1 MGFSELRSGFFDDL
15 QNVGAQFDGDGLDF
29 LPQSIECSIGGDLIR
44 RTCLCSSDDADDLV
58 TDLDDDSLGGIN
70 DDLFAFV
77 QLFDD
82 LGFQFLNLGF
92 DVITNIVAQFV
103 GSLVDFVHNVLCIL
117 NDLDSEFVDA
127 DDDFVS
133 LLDDEV
139 FVVFNIFLEFVQ
151 SFDDLWFVFVDL
163 SLDVSIQ
170 ILEGLFYFSPSVL
183 EVNNDFLCSL
193 LDLDD
198 DKLSFLGDDLNEFVS
213 SRLDFVESFLDLGG
227 NFVPVGFEEVTDVG
241 VGFCNSSLDFLPEI
255 TESTFL
261 NKGVV
266 VGVSHHF
273 SDDEL
278 NNSLLD
284 DDENFLSGI
293 DQDLF
298 HLGQF
303 FHDFLFVLVQDA
315 GSNHLGESGQF
326 LGDLLH
332 FFPQI
337 FHVIHDSVSVL
348 LRFSNLSPSDDGDDL
363 ITDGDHDL
371 LVRVQDYLF
380 HGVQSL
386 DDLGLVLGDQSLHL
400 FFGDSNKVISSSL
413 YFLPDFVQISKD
425 LNTLIGHFHP
435 DFLGSFNN
443 DFLEFVQVS
452 LSFGQSGGDLGFQS
466 LIFVLEEVTDLGVGA
481 LDGFLE
487 FSPGVFDSTFLH
499 VGEFIIRLDRV
510 VSNNDLSNIVDDTDK
525 DGLSGLDESFLH
537 LVQLFHDEGFVL
549 FDDVDD
555 NFLHFSA
562 QVLGGFLD
570 FFPCSL
576 QFVLDSVSFG
586 SRYSAGDSSD
596 DTGDLVFDF
605 DVDLGGSI
613 NDNLFGVVQFLNDNW
628 FEFFNLSLNVVFQ
641 VSLEFVHDIIGIFDD
656 LHSEFVNADMDFLG
670 LFNDE
675 VFVVF
680 NIFLEFVQSFND
692 LWFVFLDLS
701 LDEFISLNLSVH
713 KSSH

>member
-1 MGFSELRSGFFDDL
+1 MKDLWKKVKKVAKELP
-15 QNVGAQFDGDGLDF
+15 GLTKVIATRI
-29 LPQSIECSIGGDLIR
+29 LNEHKEEIMEELTKMKQVLI
-44 RTCLCSSDDADDLV
+44 DAGKKVLIV
-58 TDLDDDSLGGIN
+58 VKKGV
-70 DDLFAFV
+70 V
-77 QLFDD
+77 QLVIGETMGYSNDHA
-82 LGFQFLNLGF
+82 LVEKRGFRDFWEKVKAAVAKSNA
-92 DVITNIVAQFV
+92 NIR
-103 GSLVDFVHNVLCIL
+103 DFFKSN
-117 NDLDSEFVDA
+117 
-127 DDDFVS
+127 
-133 LLDDEV
+133 
-139 FVVFNIFLEFVQ
+139 
-151 SFDDLWFVFVDL
+151 W
-163 SLDVSIQ
+163 
-170 ILEGLFYFSPSVL
+170 
-183 EVNNDFLCSL
+183 
-193 LDLDD
+193 
-198 DKLSFLGDDLNEFVS
+198 DK
-213 SRLDFVESFLDLGG
+213 
-227 NFVPVGFEEVTDVG
+227 VGFEEVTDVG
-241 VGFCNSSLDFLPEI
+241 VGFGNSGLDFLPEI

-298 HLGQF
+298 HLGEF
-303 FHDFLFVLVQDA
+303 FHDLFFVLVQDT

-326 LGDLLH
+326 LGHFLH

-337 FHVIHDSVSVL
+337 FHVIHDSVSIL

-363 ITDGDHDL
+363 ITDGDHDF
-371 LVRVQDYLF
+371 LVRVQDHLL
-380 HGVQSL
+380 HGVQSF

-413 YFLPDFVQISKD
+413 YFLPDFVQISND
-425 LNTLIGHFHP
+425 LNTLLGHLHP

-443 DFLEFVQVS
+443 DLLEFVQVS
-452 LSFGQSGGDLGFQS
+452 LSFGQSSGDLGFQS

-481 LDGFLE
+481 LDCLLE
-487 FSPGVFDSTFLH
+487 FPPGVFNSTFLH
-499 VGEFIIRLDRV
+499 VGEFIVRLDRV
-510 VSNNDLSNIVDDTDK
+510 VSNNDLSNIVDDTDE

-549 FDDVDD
+549 VDDVDD

-576 QFVLDSVSFG
+576 QFVLDSVSLRP
-586 SRYSAGDSSD
+586 RYSAGDSSD

-613 NDNLFGVVQFLNDNW
+613 NDDLFGVVQLLDDNW
-628 FEFFNLSLNVVFQ
+628 FEFLNLSLNVVFQ
-641 VSLEFVHDIIGIFDD
+641 VSLEFVDSVLDFFHNIIGIFDD
-656 LHSEFVNADMDFLG
+656 LDSEFVNADMDFLG
-670 LFNDE
+670 LVNDE

-701 LDEFISLNLSVH
+701 LDEFISLNLSVL
-713 KSSH
+713 KSSLNLGPDSLQVSDDFDSLSLCTDEQSLGSLDHNFFESIHISLGLLQSSHDLGLQNFQFVLEEILHFSGGVLDGILDLLPEVGVDEIGAAVCGDV

>member
-1 MGFSELRSGFFDDL
+1 M
-15 QNVGAQFDGDGLDF
+15 
-29 LPQSIECSIGGDLIR
+29 
-44 RTCLCSSDDADDLV
+44 
-58 TDLDDDSLGGIN
+58 
-70 DDLFAFV
+70 
-77 QLFDD
+77 
-82 LGFQFLNLGF
+82 
-92 DVITNIVAQFV
+92 
-103 GSLVDFVHNVLCIL
+103 
-117 NDLDSEFVDA
+117 
-127 DDDFVS
+127 
-133 LLDDEV
+133 
-139 FVVFNIFLEFVQ
+139 
-151 SFDDLWFVFVDL
+151 
-163 SLDVSIQ
+163 
-170 ILEGLFYFSPSVL
+170 
-183 EVNNDFLCSL
+183 
-193 LDLDD
+193 
-198 DKLSFLGDDLNEFVS
+198 
-213 SRLDFVESFLDLGG
+213 
-227 NFVPVGFEEVTDVG
+227 
-241 VGFCNSSLDFLPEI
+241 
-255 TESTFL
+255 FL

-273 SDDEL
+273 SNNEL

-284 DDENFLSGI
+284 NDENFLSGI

-298 HLGQF
+298 HLGEF
-303 FHDFLFVLVQDA
+303 FHDFFLVLVQDT
-315 GSNHLGESGQF
+315 GSNHLCESGQF
-326 LGDLLH
+326 LSYFLH

-348 LRFSNLSPSDDGDDL
+348 LRFSNLSPSDDG
-363 ITDGDHDL
+363 HDL
-371 LVRVQDYLF
+371 LVRVQDYLL
-380 HGVQSL
+380 HGVQSF
-386 DDLGLVLGDQSLHL
+386 DDLGLVLSDQSLHL

-425 LNTLIGHFHP
+425 LNTLIGHLHP

-452 LSFGQSGGDLGFQS
+452 LSFGQSRGDLGFQS

-499 VGEFIIRLDRV
+499 VGEFIVRLDRV
-510 VSNNDLSNIVDDTDK
+510 VSNNDLSNIVDDTDE
-525 DGLSGLDESFLH
+525 DSLSSFDESFLH

-570 FFPCSL
+570 LFPCSL

-605 DVDLGGSI
+605 DVDLGSTI
-613 NDNLFGVVQFLNDNW
+613 NDNLFGVVQFLDNNW
-628 FEFFNLSLNVVFQ
+628 FEFLNLSLNVVFQ
-641 VSLEFVHDIIGIFDD
+641 VSLEFFDSILDFFHNIIGIFDD
-656 LHSEFVNADMDFLG
+656 LDSEFVDADMDFLG

-680 NIFLEFVQSFND
+680 NIFLEFVQSFDD
-692 LWFVFLDLS
+692 LWFVFLDLDS
-701 LDEFISLNLSVH
+701 
-713 KSSH
+713 

>member
-44 RTCLCSSDDADDLV
+44 RTCLGSSDDADDLV

-77 QLFDD
+77 HLFDD
-82 LGFQFLNLGF
+82 LGFQFLDLGF

-103 GSLVDFVHNVLCIL
+103 GSLVDFVHNILCIL

-127 DDDFVS
+127 DNDFVS
-133 LLDDEV
+133 LLDDKV

-151 SFDDLWFVFVDL
+151 SFDDLGLVFVDL
-163 SLDVSIQ
+163 SLDMSIQ
-170 ILEGLFYFSPSVL
+170 ILEGLLYFSPSVL

-198 DKLSFLGDDLNEFVS
+198 DELSFLGDDFNEFVS
-213 SRLDFVESFLDLGG
+213 SGLHFVESFLDLGG
-227 NFVPVGFEEVTDVG
+227 NFVPVGFEKVTDVG
-241 VGFCNSSLDFLPEI
+241 VGFGNSGLDFLPEI

-298 HLGQF
+298 HLGEF
-303 FHDFLFVLVQDA
+303 FHDFFFVLVQDA
-315 GSNHLGESGQF
+315 GSNHFGESGQF

-337 FHVIHDSVSVL
+337 FHVIHDSVSIL

-380 HGVQSL
+380 HGVQSF

-400 FFGDSNKVISSSL
+400 
-413 YFLPDFVQISKD
+413 
-425 LNTLIGHFHP
+425 
-435 DFLGSFNN
+435 
-443 DFLEFVQVS
+443 
-452 LSFGQSGGDLGFQS
+452 
-466 LIFVLEEVTDLGVGA
+466 
-481 LDGFLE
+481 
-487 FSPGVFDSTFLH
+487 
-499 VGEFIIRLDRV
+499 
-510 VSNNDLSNIVDDTDK
+510 
-525 DGLSGLDESFLH
+525 
-537 LVQLFHDEGFVL
+537 
-549 FDDVDD
+549 
-555 NFLHFSA
+555 
-562 QVLGGFLD
+562 
-570 FFPCSL
+570 
-576 QFVLDSVSFG
+576 
-586 SRYSAGDSSD
+586 
-596 DTGDLVFDF
+596 
-605 DVDLGGSI
+605 
-613 NDNLFGVVQFLNDNW
+613 
-628 FEFFNLSLNVVFQ
+628 
-641 VSLEFVHDIIGIFDD
+641 
-656 LHSEFVNADMDFLG
+656 
-670 LFNDE
+670 
-675 VFVVF
+675 
-680 NIFLEFVQSFND
+680 
-692 LWFVFLDLS
+692 
-701 LDEFISLNLSVH
+701 
-713 KSSH
+713 